1 MPLIKARKTAVACQK
16 FGKVHDKIHTR
27 CVFNENEEIVNYF
40 TIMALKEC
48 WCCATGDV
56 CPVTPHLKSDAAAV
70 LAGAWPAPDG

>member
-16 FGKVHDKIHTR
+16 FGKVHEKIHTR

-48 WCCATGDV
+48 CVTGDV
-56 CPVTPHLKSDAAAV
+56 CPVTQQLKSDVTAVQAAAW
-70 LAGAWPAPDG
+70 LAPDG